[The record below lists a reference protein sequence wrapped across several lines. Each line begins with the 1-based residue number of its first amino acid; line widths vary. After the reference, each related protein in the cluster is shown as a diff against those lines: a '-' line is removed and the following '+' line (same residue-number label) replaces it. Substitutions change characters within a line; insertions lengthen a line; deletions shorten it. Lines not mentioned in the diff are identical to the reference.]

1 MLDTR
6 SRTLLATL
14 LAMVCLFGSIP
25 ANALTLDANVL
36 GIFESLDT
44 NMGVFVDPVV
54 GATIDPDGDMAT
66 APLAAGQFIL
76 IGIEVSNLAA
86 EAITAMFTTLIVQ
99 GDQISGSL
107 GARLPPTMLKGPG
120 PSGQSLVNINSGDI
134 KSSQPGGFGHPGDVW
149 IQAPSYALQTGAN
162 GTGPDTL
169 EILFVVGSAVAIG
182 DFVTFEM
189 GFTAGDSIS
198 GASSITFNSAAIQ
211 VIPQPGTALLMGLGL
226 IGLSASRQAS

>member
-1 MLDTR
+1 MLNIR
-6 SRTLLATL
+6 SRILFATL

-44 NMGVFVDPVV
+44 SMGVFVDPVV

-76 IGIEVSNLAA
+76 IGIEVSNPAA
-86 EAITAMFTTLIVQ
+86 ETITAIFTTLIVQ
-99 GDQISGSL
+99 GDQISHSVGT
-107 GARLPPTMLKGPG
+107 RLPPTMLKGPD
-120 PSGQSLVNINSGDI
+120 PSDQSLVNINSGDF
-134 KSSQPGGFGHPGDVW
+134 KGSQPSGGYGSPGDLW

-169 EILFVVGSAVAIG
+169 EILFVVGSAVAVLY
-182 DFVTFEM
+182 VTVRK
-189 GFTAGDSIS
+189 TCW
-198 GASSITFNSAAIQ
+198 
-211 VIPQPGTALLMGLGL
+211 
-226 IGLSASRQAS
+226 